1 MALDACYLSFLSKE
15 IDQTVAGARVEKLY
29 QPAKD
34 EIILHLRAPGMR
46 TRLLLCC
53 APNCARITLT
63 RKDAE
68 NPAQPPLFCMVLRK
82 HLMGARLERVWMP
95 QFERAIFLE
104 FTAKNDFFEPVQK
117 YLVLEILGRT
127 ANLML
132 LDETHKIIEAIR
144 HIDLTAQN
152 GRQVLPGL
160 KYEPV
165 VPQQKTPFIEG
176 SEGDLPAITAT
187 DKPLWQAIMD
197 QYSGISPIVAR
208 EIAHQSAGRIDTPA
222 QGLTPNQKEA
232 LKTALS
238 SAVERVQKGDCAP
251 HAAKE
256 IATDKWIDFSF
267 MPIGQYG
274 PSAEAIAYPSAVEL
288 IEDYYQKS
296 AESVRLKQKTKDVEQ
311 LITRTSARIE
321 RTMRVRQKELEEG
334 KKADHYRI
342 CGELLQANLHRAK
355 SGMKEI
361 TVENYYDDCKP
372 FTIPLREDKSPQ
384 QNAQLFFKKYNKAKT
399 SARIV
404 ADLIKQDEADLSYL
418 ESVYLAL
425 CDCESGADVDQIREE
440 LIRTG
445 FSKNR
450 RKNAQ
455 KPAAPS
461 KPRKFLSS
469 GGFTILV
476 GRNNVQNDYL
486 TVKLSRKSDLWLHTK
501 GIHSSHVLIVSEG
514 KEIDDDTILEAA
526 ALCAYFSKGKEA
538 PKVEVDYCP
547 VSHVKKP
554 VGARPGM
561 VVYEGHYSVLVE
573 PKLLPE
579 VK

>member
-1 MALDACYLSFLSKE
+1 MALDACYLSFLAKE
-15 IDQTVAGARVEKLY
+15 IDQKVAGARVEKLY

-34 EIILHLRAPGMR
+34 EIILHLRAPGVR

-63 RKDAE
+63 QKDAE

-104 FTAKNDFFEPVQK
+104 FTGKNDFFEPVRK

-132 LDETHKIIEAIR
+132 LDENHKIIEAIR
-144 HIDLTAQN
+144 HVDLTAQN

-160 KYEPV
+160 NYEPV

-176 SEGDLPAITAT
+176 GEGDLPAITAT

-208 EIAHQSAGRIDTPA
+208 EIAYQSAGRIDAPA
-222 QGLTPNQKEA
+222 QGLTPNQKDA
-232 LKTALS
+232 LKACLQA
-238 SAVERVQKGDCAP
+238 AVERVQKGDCAP
-251 HAAKE
+251 HAVKE

-267 MPIGQYG
+267 LPIGQYG
-274 PSAEAIAYPSAVEL
+274 PSAEAIPYPSAVEL

-311 LITRTSARIE
+311 LLTRTSARIE

-342 CGELLQANLHRAK
+342 CGELLQANLHRAQT
-355 SGMKEI
+355 GMKEI

-384 QNAQLFFKKYNKAKT
+384 QNAQLYFKKYNKAKT
-399 SARIV
+399 SARVV

-425 CDCESGADVDQIREE
+425 CDCESGGDVDQIREE

-486 TVKLSRKSDLWLHTK
+486 TVKLSRKNDLWLHTK

-579 VK
+579 IK

>member
-1 MALDACYLSFLSKE
+1 MALDACYLSFLAKE

-34 EIILHLRAPGMR
+34 EIILHLRAPGVR

-82 HLMGARLERVWMP
+82 HLMGARLERVWLP

-104 FTAKNDFFEPVQK
+104 FTGKNDFFEPVQK

-165 VPQQKTPFIEG
+165 VPQQKSPFIEG
-176 SEGDLPAITAT
+176 GAGDLPAITAT
-187 DKPLWQAIMD
+187 DKPLWQAVMD

-208 EIAHQSAGRIDTPA
+208 EIAHQSAGRIDAPA
-222 QGLTPNQKEA
+222 NGLTPNQKEG
-232 LKTALS
+232 LKVGLQA
-238 SAVERVQKGDCAP
+238 AVERVQKGDCAP
-251 HAAKE
+251 HAVKE

-267 MPIGQYG
+267 LPIGQYG

-384 QNAQLFFKKYNKAKT
+384 QNAQLYFKKYNKAKT
-399 SARIV
+399 SARVV

-418 ESVYLAL
+418 ESVYLSL

-450 RKNAQ
+450 RKNNQ

-486 TVKLSRKSDLWLHTK
+486 TVKLSRKNDLWLHTK

-514 KEIDDDTILEAA
+514 REIDDDTILEAA
-526 ALCAYFSKGKEA
+526 ALCAYFSKGKES